1 IATAT
6 GTPPGG
12 EPEDPN
18 NPKTPPSEEEV
29 PVIKTPEIAIEKTAD
44 KDKVVKAGETITYN
58 FVVTNIG
65 NLTLKDVKVQ
75 DAMLENVGIDV
86 ELETTT
92 LKPGESTTGSA
103 VYTVTQADI
112 DNDIVKNI
120 ATSTGTPP
128 GYDPEDPPTD
138 PEDPSF
144 PLVSP
149 PDEVEVPAEQD
160 PAIDLVKEAD
170 KKEVS
175 EAGEQVTYTFTVTN
189 NGNVTLD
196 DVKVYDV
203 TFKKDVDVEKT
214 KLAPGES
221 TTGTL
226 QYVVT
231 QDDIDNNGIYNLATS
246 EGTPPNYDPEDPD
259 SEKPTDKDEE
269 KVFNKKE
276 PNISLEKTSDIEKA
290 TKVGQEVTYTFV
302 ATNTGNTTLT
312 DVVVSDPMLDK
323 AGIEVALDKTTLA
336 PGEKATGTAVYTTT
350 EADLKKAELVNVAT
364 VEGTPPGYDPEDPES
379 PQKPTSEDKDV
390 IKVDK
395 PGKPTPVDPPKPG
408 DSKPTPSPGEQQPT
422 GEKLPKTATPIYS
435 QLAFGFAVLVAGLLM
450 ALVYRRKMNN

>member
-1 IATAT
+1 ADKITLKPGDVLVARATYVVKQADVDANEVYNEAVVEGTPPAKENPEDPDNPIAQDPVTDDDDEKVPSEQKPELTLEKSTNTEEVTEAGQVITYNFIITNTGNVTLDNIKVDDPMLDDAGIEIEYPKTSLVPGESTVATASYTVTQEDIDNEDKIVNIATAT

-144 PLVSP
+144 PPVSP

-196 DVKVYDV
+196 DVKVYDE

-226 QYVVT
+226 Q
-231 QDDIDNNGIYNLATS
+231 
-246 EGTPPNYDPEDPD
+246 
-259 SEKPTDKDEE
+259 
-269 KVFNKKE
+269 
-276 PNISLEKTSDIEKA
+276 
-290 TKVGQEVTYTFV
+290 
-302 ATNTGNTTLT
+302 
-312 DVVVSDPMLDK
+312 
-323 AGIEVALDKTTLA
+323 
-336 PGEKATGTAVYTTT
+336 
-350 EADLKKAELVNVAT
+350 
-364 VEGTPPGYDPEDPES
+364 
-379 PQKPTSEDKDV
+379 
-390 IKVDK
+390 
-395 PGKPTPVDPPKPG
+395 
-408 DSKPTPSPGEQQPT
+408 
-422 GEKLPKTATPIYS
+422 
-435 QLAFGFAVLVAGLLM
+435 
-450 ALVYRRKMNN
+450 